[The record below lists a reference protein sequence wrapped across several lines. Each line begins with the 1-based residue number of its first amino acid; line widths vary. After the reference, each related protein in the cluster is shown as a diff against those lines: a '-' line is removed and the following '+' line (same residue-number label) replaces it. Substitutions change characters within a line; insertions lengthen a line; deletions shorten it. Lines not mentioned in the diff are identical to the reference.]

1 MILDLTREVRN
12 DTKVFPGSPL
22 PKFITW
28 TKMDVHNYDSE
39 VIFMSTHT
47 GTHMDAPSH
56 FASDALPI
64 DKVSVRRFISKAVL
78 FKIRKG
84 PDQLIT
90 ADEIEA
96 SNLNIMEGITIVFST
111 LWENEVDK
119 ANFFSHSPG
128 LAEDAAKYL
137 INKKVN
143 AVCIDSPSID
153 KGSDSNF
160 PVHKLLLSREI
171 LIVENLCNLNKLSS
185 QYFTLIMTPLKLYG
199 ASGSPIRA
207 IAVEN
212 NFHSNNK
219 TFMADNF

>member
-56 FASDALPI
+56 FASNASTI
-64 DKVSVRRFISKAVL
+64 DKISVGRFISNAILIKL
-78 FKIRKG
+78 KKG
-84 PDQLIT
+84 SNQLIT
-90 ADEIEA
+90 ADEIKA
-96 SNLNIMEGITIVFST
+96 SNVSIKQGDTIVLST
-111 LWENEVDK
+111 LWENEIDK
-119 ANFFSHSPG
+119 DYFFSHSPG

-137 INKKVN
+137 IDKKVN

-153 KGSDSNF
+153 RGSESSF
-160 PVHKLLLSREI
+160 AVHKLLLSDEI
-171 LIVENLCNLNKLSS
+171 LIVENLCNLDKLNC
-185 QYFTLIMTPLKLYG
+185 QYFTLIMTPLKLSG
-199 ASGSPIRA
+199 ASGSPKEPLLLRRM
-207 IAVEN
+207 
-212 NFHSNNK
+212 F
-219 TFMADNF
+219 

>member
-56 FASDALPI
+56 FASNASTI
-64 DKVSVRRFISKAVL
+64 DKISVGRFISNAIL
-78 FKIRKG
+78 IKIKKG
-84 PDQLIT
+84 SNQLIT
-90 ADEIEA
+90 ADEIKA
-96 SNLNIMEGITIVFST
+96 SNVSIKQGDTIVLST
-111 LWENEVDK
+111 LWENEIDK
-119 ANFFSHSPG
+119 DYFFSHSPG

-137 INKKVN
+137 IDKKVN

-153 KGSDSNF
+153 RGSESSF
-160 PVHKLLLSREI
+160 AVHKLLLSNEI
-171 LIVENLCNLNKLSS
+171 LIVENLCNLDKLNC
-185 QYFTLIMTPLKLYG
+185 QYFTLIMTPLKLSG

-207 IAVEN
+207 IAVEKN
-212 NFHSNNK
+212 VLEP
-219 TFMADNF
+219 

>member
-56 FASDALPI
+56 FASNASTI
-64 DKVSVRRFISKAVL
+64 DKISVGRFISNAILIKL
-78 FKIRKG
+78 KKG

-90 ADEIEA
+90 ADEIKA
-96 SNLNIMEGITIVFST
+96 SKVSIRQGDTIVFST
-111 LWENEVDK
+111 LWENELDK
-119 ANFFSHSPG
+119 DYFFSHSPG

-137 INKKVN
+137 ITKKIN

-153 KGSDSNF
+153 RGSERSF
-160 PVHKLLLSREI
+160 AVHKILLSREI
-171 LIVENLCNLNKLSS
+171 LIVENLCNLNKLNC
-185 QYFTLIMTPLKLYG
+185 QYFTLIMTPLKLSG

-207 IAVEN
+207 IALEKNV
-212 NFHSNNK
+212 
-219 TFMADNF
+219 

>member
-28 TKMDVHNYDSE
+28 TKMDVHDYDSE
-39 VIFMSTHT
+39 VMFMSTHT

-56 FASDALPI
+56 FASDAPSI
-64 DKVSVRRFISKAVL
+64 DKISVRRFISNAVL
-78 FKIRKG
+78 IKIKKG
-84 PDQLIT
+84 SNQLIT
-90 ADEIEA
+90 ANEIEE
-96 SNLNIMEGITIVFST
+96 SNVRIMERDTIVFST
-111 LWENEVDK
+111 LWENEIDK
-119 ANFFSHSPG
+119 EYFFSHSPG

-153 KGSDSNF
+153 RGSDSSF
-160 PVHKLLLSREI
+160 AAHKLLLSKEI
-171 LIVENLCNLNKLSS
+171 LIVENLCNLNKLNS
-185 QYFTLIMTPLKLYG
+185 QYFTLIMVPLKLSG

-207 IAVEN
+207 IAVDK
-212 NFHSNNK
+212 NFSGN
-219 TFMADNF
+219 

>member
-1 MILDLTREVRN
+1 MILDLTREVKN
-12 DTKVFPGSPL
+12 DSKVFPGSPL

-56 FASDALPI
+56 FARDVSSI
-64 DKVSVRRFISKAVL
+64 DKIAVSRFISKAIL
-78 FKIRKG
+78 IKIKKG
-84 PDQLIT
+84 SDQLIT
-90 ADEIEA
+90 ASEIEK
-96 SNLNIMEGITIVFST
+96 SNVSIMEGDTIVFST

-119 ANFFSHSPG
+119 EYFFSHSPG

-137 INKKVN
+137 VNKKVN

-153 KGSDSNF
+153 RGSDNNY
-160 PVHKLLLSREI
+160 PVHKILLSKEI
-171 LIVENLCNLNKLSS
+171 LVVENLCNLSKLNR
-185 QYFTLIMTPLKLYG
+185 QYFTLIITPLKLFG

-207 IAVEN
+207 IAVDKRLSVE
-212 NFHSNNK
+212 
-219 TFMADNF
+219 

>member
-28 TKMDVHNYDSE
+28 TKMDVHDYDSE

-56 FASDALPI
+56 FASDASSI
-64 DKVSVRRFISKAVL
+64 DKISVKRFISNAIL
-78 FKIRKG
+78 IKIKKG
-84 PDQLIT
+84 SNQLIT
-90 ADEIEA
+90 VNEIEK
-96 SNLNIMEGITIVFST
+96 SNVRIMEGDAIVFST
-111 LWENEVDK
+111 LWENEIDK
-119 ANFFSHSPG
+119 EYFFSHSPG

-153 KGSDSNF
+153 RGSDSSF
-160 PVHKLLLSREI
+160 AVHKLLLSKEI
-171 LIVENLCNLNKLSS
+171 LIVENLCNLSKLNS
-185 QYFTLIMTPLKLYG
+185 QYFTLIMAPLKLSG

-207 IAVEN
+207 IAVEK
-212 NFHSNNK
+212 NFQRNK
-219 TFMADNF
+219 K

>member
-1 MILDLTREVRN
+1 MILDLTREVGN

-56 FASDALPI
+56 FATNASTI
-64 DKVSVRRFISKAVL
+64 DKILVGRLISNAILIKL
-78 FKIRKG
+78 KKG
-84 PDQLIT
+84 SNQLIT
-90 ADEIEA
+90 ADEIKA
-96 SNLNIMEGITIVFST
+96 SNVSIKQGDTIVLST
-111 LWENEVDK
+111 LWENEIDK
-119 ANFFSHSPG
+119 DYFFSHSPG

-137 INKKVN
+137 IDKKVN

-153 KGSDSNF
+153 RGSESSF
-160 PVHKLLLSREI
+160 AVHKLLLSNEI
-171 LIVENLCNLNKLSS
+171 LIVENLCNLDKLNC
-185 QYFTLIMTPLKLYG
+185 QYFTLIMTPLKLSG

-207 IAVEN
+207 IAVEKN
-212 NFHSNNK
+212 VLEPLK
-219 TFMADNF
+219 

>member
-12 DTKVFPGSPL
+12 ETRVFPGSPL

-56 FASDALPI
+56 FASNASSI
-64 DKVSVRRFISKAVL
+64 DKISVNRFISNAIL
-78 FKIRKG
+78 IKIKKG
-84 PDQLIT
+84 SNQLIT
-90 ADEIEA
+90 TSELESSDIR
-96 SNLNIMEGITIVFST
+96 IMDGDSIVFST
-111 LWENEVDK
+111 SWENEVDK
-119 ANFFSHSPG
+119 DYFFSDSPG
-128 LAEDAAKYL
+128 LSEDAAKYL

-153 KGSDSNF
+153 RGSDNNF
-160 PVHKLLLSREI
+160 PVHKILLSREI
-171 LIVENLCNLNKLSS
+171 LVVENLCNLNKLKT
-185 QYFTLIMTPLKLYG
+185 QYFTLVMTPLKLSG

-207 IAVEN
+207 IAIDK
-212 NFHSNNK
+212 NFS
-219 TFMADNF
+219 AQ

>member
-56 FASDALPI
+56 FTSNGSTI
-64 DKVSVRRFISKAVL
+64 DKISVKRFISDAILIKL
-78 FKIRKG
+78 TKG
-84 PDQLIT
+84 SNQLIT
-90 ADEIEA
+90 ADEIKA
-96 SNLNIMEGITIVFST
+96 SNVSIKQGDTIVLST
-111 LWENEVDK
+111 LWENEIDK
-119 ANFFSHSPG
+119 DYFFSHSPG

-137 INKKVN
+137 IARKVN

-153 KGSDSNF
+153 RGSESSF
-160 PVHKLLLSREI
+160 AVHKLLLSNEI
-171 LIVENLCNLNKLSS
+171 LIVENLCNLDKLNC
-185 QYFTLIMTPLKLYG
+185 QYFTLIMTPLKLSG
-199 ASGSPIRA
+199 ATGSPIRA
-207 IAVEN
+207 IAVEKN
-212 NFHSNNK
+212 VLER
-219 TFMADNF
+219 

>member
-12 DTKVFPGSPL
+12 DTKVFPGSPP

-28 TKMDVHNYDSE
+28 TKLDVHDYDSE

-56 FASDALPI
+56 FASDASSI
-64 DKVSVRRFISKAVL
+64 DKIAVRRFISNAIL
-78 FKIRKG
+78 IKIKKG
-84 PDQLIT
+84 SNQLIT
-90 ADEIEA
+90 ANEIED
-96 SNLNIMEGITIVFST
+96 SNVRIMEGDTIVFST
-111 LWENEVDK
+111 LWENEIDK
-119 ANFFSHSPG
+119 EYFFSHSPG

-153 KGSDSNF
+153 RGSDSSF
-160 PVHKLLLSREI
+160 PVHKLLLSKEI
-171 LIVENLCNLNKLSS
+171 LIVENLCNLNKLKS
-185 QYFTLIMTPLKLYG
+185 QYFTLIMAPLKLSG

-207 IAVEN
+207 IAVEK
-212 NFHSNNK
+212 NFSEK
-219 TFMADNF
+219 

>member
-1 MILDLTREVRN
+1 MILDLTREVKN

-56 FASDALPI
+56 FARDVSSI
-64 DKVSVRRFISKAVL
+64 DKIAVSRFISKAIL
-78 FKIRKG
+78 IKIKKG
-84 PDQLIT
+84 SDQLIT
-90 ADEIEA
+90 ASEIET
-96 SNLNIMEGITIVFST
+96 SNVSIMEGDTIVFST

-119 ANFFSHSPG
+119 DYFFSHSPG

-137 INKKVN
+137 VNKKVN

-153 KGSDSNF
+153 RGSDNNY
-160 PVHKLLLSREI
+160 PVHKILLSKEI
-171 LIVENLCNLNKLSS
+171 LVVENLCNLSKLNR
-185 QYFTLIMTPLKLYG
+185 QYFTLIITPLKLFG

-207 IAVEN
+207 IAVDKCLSVE
-212 NFHSNNK
+212 
-219 TFMADNF
+219 

>member
-28 TKMDVHNYDSE
+28 TKKDVHDYDSE

-56 FASDALPI
+56 FASDASSI
-64 DKVSVRRFISKAVL
+64 DKISVKRFISNAIL
-78 FKIRKG
+78 IKIKKG
-84 PDQLIT
+84 SNQLIT
-90 ADEIEA
+90 ANEIEE
-96 SNLNIMEGITIVFST
+96 SNVRIMEGDTIVFST
-111 LWENEVDK
+111 LWENEIDK
-119 ANFFSHSPG
+119 EYFFSHSPG

-153 KGSDSNF
+153 RGSDSSF
-160 PVHKLLLSREI
+160 AVHKLLLSKEI
-171 LIVENLCNLNKLSS
+171 LIVENLCNLSKLNS
-185 QYFTLIMTPLKLYG
+185 QYFTLIMAPLKLSG

-207 IAVEN
+207 IAVEK
-212 NFHSNNK
+212 NFQRNK
-219 TFMADNF
+219 K

>member
-56 FASDALPI
+56 FASNASTI
-64 DKVSVRRFISKAVL
+64 DKISVGRFISNAILIKL
-78 FKIRKG
+78 KKG
-84 PDQLIT
+84 SNQLIT
-90 ADEIEA
+90 ADEIKA
-96 SNLNIMEGITIVFST
+96 SNVSIMQGDTIVLST
-111 LWENEVDK
+111 LWENEIDK
-119 ANFFSHSPG
+119 DYFFSHSPG

-137 INKKVN
+137 IDKKVN

-153 KGSDSNF
+153 RGSESSF
-160 PVHKLLLSREI
+160 AVHKLLLSNEI
-171 LIVENLCNLNKLSS
+171 LIVENLCNLDKLNC
-185 QYFTLIMTPLKLYG
+185 QYFTLIMTPLKLSG

-207 IAVEN
+207 IAVEKN
-212 NFHSNNK
+212 VLEP
-219 TFMADNF
+219 